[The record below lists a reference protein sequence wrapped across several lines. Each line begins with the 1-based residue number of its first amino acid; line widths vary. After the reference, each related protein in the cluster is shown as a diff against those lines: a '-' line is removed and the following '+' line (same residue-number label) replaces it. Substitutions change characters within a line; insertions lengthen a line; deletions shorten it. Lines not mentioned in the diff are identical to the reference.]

1 MLTKEEQRRMNEA
14 DVALRQAAKTIEQAR
29 ALVLEMRRL
38 LLQHAPIADAEVI
51 AALALSYELVGD

>member
-1 MLTKEEQRRMNEA
+1 MLTKEEQRRLNEA

-29 ALVLEMRRL
+29 ALILEMHRL
-38 LLQHAPIADAEVI
+38 LLQHAPIADKEVI